1 MSKTESGWLGGAQAA
16 AYLGVTPMTI
26 WRWAHDPKLAFPAST
41 VIHGRKYW
49 SRDDIDAWMR
59 SMAISSCFSRSS
71 IPTASTESFATASTR
86 WIAPTSFAAW

>member
-26 WRWAHDPKLAFPAST
+26 WRWTHDPKLAFPAST

-59 SMAISSCFSRSS
+59 SMAIGK
-71 IPTASTESFATASTR
+71 ASATKKVA
-86 WIAPTSFAAW
+86 